1 MLRYLIPLGVFIA
14 LVILLAA
21 GLGLDPKLVPSPLID
36 KPIPNFALPEVKAP
50 DKMLSSSDLRGKVSL
65 FNVWA
70 SWCVS
75 CREEHPLLVTL
86 SRSNSVTIYG
96 LNYKDRRE
104 DAIRWLD
111 RLGDPYTASA
121 HDLKGKVGIDFGVY
135 GVPETFVIDRNGIIR
150 YKHIG
155 PIDQKALEQKIMPL
169 VRELEQPKT

>member
-14 LVILLAA
+14 LVILLAV

-36 KPIPNFALPEVKAP
+36 KPIPNFALPEVRAP
-50 DKMLSSSDLRGKVSL
+50 EKMLSSADLRGKVSL

-75 CREEHPLLVTL
+75 CREEHPLLVAL
-86 SRSNSVTIYG
+86 SRNNSVTIYG
-96 LNYKDRRE
+96 LNYKDQRE
-104 DAIRWLD
+104 DAIRWLND
-111 RLGDPYTASA
+111 LGDPYVASA

>member
-1 MLRYLIPLGVFIA
+1 MTRYLIPLGVFIV
-14 LVILLAA
+14 LVILLAV

-36 KPIPNFALPEVKAP
+36 KPVPKFALPEVKAP
-50 DKMLSSSDLRGKVSL
+50 DKMLSSDDLHGKVSL

-75 CREEHPLLVTL
+75 CREEHPLLVAL
-86 SRSNSVTIYG
+86 SRRNSVTIYG

-104 DAIRWLD
+104 DAISWLD
-111 RLGDPYTASA
+111 RLGDPYLASA
-121 HDLKGKVGIDFGVY
+121 HDLDGKVGIDFGVY
-135 GVPETFVIDRNGIIR
+135 GVPETFVVDRNGIIR